1 MTKGRRSWMASSSD
15 RGQADDVSCGSGA
28 ATDLNRPDSSSCVQA
43 HDMIRDWYVPLF
55 LVLAPCNDD
64 TTIIHRPVL
73 NLNVDS
79 LLSNCC
85 LICTR
90 CLQLFLDLPLS
101 TNADNGFCRRDTKLS
116 NAITRILSCKLHAGR
131 RLFALFMNHTVP
143 SQATS
148 HSFIAFILSTFDAKL
163 V

>member
-64 TTIIHRPVL
+64 TTITHRPVL

-101 TNADNGFCRRDTKLS
+101 TNADKGICRRDTKLS
-116 NAITRILSCKLHAGR
+116 SATIRSLGSKPERTL
-131 RLFALFMNHTVP
+131 ALFMNRTIH

-148 HSFIAFILSTFDAKL
+148 HSSIAFILLSAFDAKL